1 MIVEM
6 KNVSFIREGRV
17 ILDRLHWEV
26 QENEQWVILGLNG
39 SGKTSLLNILLGY
52 EYPSKGEVSVL
63 GHRFGKTNL
72 PELRKHIGFVSSA
85 FERFQPTL
93 ESETAEEVIVSGK
106 FASIGLYEPVTVE
119 DFHQAEQWMNVFRIG
134 YLKGKTYRTL
144 SQGEKRKVLIAR
156 ALMAKPK
163 LLILDEPTVGLDML
177 TREELLALIKDV
189 IMKKVCHVLYV
200 THYIEEIIEEMTH
213 VLLLKDGKI
222 IAAGQKEKILTD
234 DYLSETFQIDVHVRW
249 EHNRPWVSIK
259 KALHFSQQPND

>member
-1 MIVEM
+1 MIIEM
-6 KNVSFIREGRV
+6 ENVSFIREDRV
-17 ILDRLHWEV
+17 ILDRIHWKV

-39 SGKTSLLNILLGY
+39 SGKTSLLNIVLGY

-63 GHRFGKTNL
+63 GYRFGKTNL

-85 FERFQPTL
+85 FERFQHTL
-93 ESETAEEVIVSGK
+93 ESETVEEVIVSGK
-106 FASIGLYEPVTVE
+106 FASIGLYEPVTDE
-119 DFHQAEQWMNVFRIG
+119 DFQQAEQWMNSFRIG
-134 YLKGKTYRTL
+134 HLKGKMYRTL

-189 IMKKVCHVLYV
+189 IAKKVCHVLYV

-222 IAAGQKEKILTD
+222 VAAGPKEKILTD
-234 DYLSETFQIDVHVRW
+234 DYLSETFQMGLHVRW

-259 KALHFSQQPND
+259 NSPTLQRLGK